1 MIRECDDPRCR
12 RIYVE
17 LAGEVTKLCPTCR
30 AGMAPLSTLRGLPKG
45 KRAEE
50 PSAAKP

>member
-17 LAGEVTKLCPTCR
+17 LVGEVTKLCPTCR
-30 AGMAPLSTLRGLPKG
+30 VGMEPLSTLRGGPKG
-45 KRAEE
+45 K
-50 PSAAKP
+50 PTPAKPLDP

>member
-17 LAGEVTKLCPTCR
+17 LAGEETKLCPTCR
-30 AGMAPLSTLRGLPKG
+30 VGMEPLSTLRAEPKG
-45 KRAEE
+45 K
-50 PSAAKP
+50 PTPAKPPTP

>member
-17 LAGEVTKLCPTCR
+17 LAGEVTRLCPTCR
-30 AGMAPLSTLRGLPKG
+30 AGMAPLSTLRAEPRKAADQPKPT
-45 KRAEE
+45 RQA
-50 PSAAKP
+50 